1 MSTQTAPQ
9 AGAQVQSQTPPPA
22 PAQTPQAA
30 LVSAQAEV
38 SRLQARRTRDL
49 PALYRAAVERADGA
63 AMASLRR
70 EAADLEEHSA
80 AATVVVARCVVDV
93 AAAGVA
99 SAQSQMEEA
108 HRQMTSQ
115 QAEALRIRS
124 NPARTPREYVDAGR
138 ALELA
143 PGIMRGAG
151 HAVGQAQRRH
161 ADACQALR
169 DVIGALSLDDAKG
182 ETR

>member
-9 AGAQVQSQTPPPA
+9 TPTQVQSQTPPHA

-30 LVSAQAEV
+30 LSAAQEEMA
-38 SRLQARRTRDL
+38 RLQARRTREL
-49 PALYRAAVERADGA
+49 PALYHAAVEGADGA
-63 AMASLRR
+63 AMARLRR
-70 EAADLEEHSA
+70 EVQDLEEHSA
-80 AATVVVARCVVDV
+80 AARVVVARCVVDV

-99 SAQSQMEEA
+99 AAQSQMEEA
-108 HRQMTSQ
+108 QRQMASQ

-124 NPARTPREYVDAGR
+124 DPARPPREYVDAGR

-143 PGIMRGAG
+143 PGIVRGAG

-161 ADACQALR
+161 ADASQALR
-169 DVIGALSLDDAKG
+169 AVIDALTLG
-182 ETR
+182 

>member
-1 MSTQTAPQ
+1 MITQTQPTTTPPQ
-9 AGAQVQSQTPPPA
+9 AVLSA
-22 PAQTPQAA
+22 
-30 LVSAQAEV
+30 AQAEV
-38 SRLQARRTRDL
+38 ARLQARRTRDL

-80 AATVVVARCVVDV
+80 AAAVVVARCVVDV
-93 AAAGVA
+93 AAAVVTEA
-99 SAQSQMEEA
+99 IAAMEEA
-108 HRQMTSQ
+108 QRQTASQ

-124 NPARTPREYVDAGR
+124 DPARTPREYVDAGR
-138 ALELA
+138 TLELA
-143 PGIMRGAG
+143 PGIVQGAG

>member
-1 MSTQTAPQ
+1 MSTQTPT
-9 AGAQVQSQTPPPA
+9 QTPIA
-22 PAQTPQAA
+22 PLTPTPQAA
-30 LVSAQAEV
+30 LTAAMNEV
-38 SRLQARRTRDL
+38 ASLEARRRDL
-49 PALYRAAVERADGA
+49 PVLYRAAVERADGA

-70 EAADLEEHSA
+70 EVQDLEEHSA
-80 AATVVVARCVVDV
+80 AAKVVVARCVVAV

-99 SAQSQMEEA
+99 EATAAMEEA
-108 HRQMTSQ
+108 QRQMASQ
-115 QAEALRIRS
+115 QAEALRIRGD
-124 NPARTPREYVDAGR
+124 AERTPREYVEAGL

-143 PGIMRGAG
+143 PSIVRGAG